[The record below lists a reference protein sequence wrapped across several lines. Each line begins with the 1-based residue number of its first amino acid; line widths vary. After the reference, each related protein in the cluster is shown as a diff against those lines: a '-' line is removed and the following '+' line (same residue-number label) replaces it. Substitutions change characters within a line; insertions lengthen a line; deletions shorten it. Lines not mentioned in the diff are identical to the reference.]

1 MNYSLENKKVLFI
14 APQFFGYE
22 QEILREIEHR
32 GAKVD
37 FLLDRPFRSVFLKAV
52 TRLRRQ
58 WVMVAA
64 ERYYHQHTDWSG
76 DYDYVFVVNGQTLST
91 KLLSKWRASFTRAK
105 FFLYMWDSFDNRK
118 NVLEALS
125 FFDHVFTFD
134 KMDAEK
140 YGVSFRPLFFSKGF
154 EARGDVAPNWD
165 VSFIGTA
172 HTDRYA
178 VVSKVAEQIAGEAR
192 SYYYL
197 FLQAKWVYW
206 LYRLVN
212 PGFSSAKISNF
223 KFAPLSKAEVQH
235 VFFSSRCI
243 LDIEHPKQ
251 TGLTMRTLETL
262 GARKKLIT
270 TNSAVKSYD
279 FYLDSNICVID
290 RTAPVVPEHF
300 LTTAYVDVDPV
311 IYQRY
316 QLAGW
321 LDEILTSELT

>member
-1 MNYSLENKKVLFI
+1 MNYPLKNKKVLLI

-22 QEILREIEHR
+22 QEILKEIEQR

-37 FLLDRPFRSVFLKAV
+37 FLLDRPFRSAFLKAV

-58 WVMVAA
+58 WIMAAA
-64 ERYYHQHTDWSG
+64 ERYYQRCTDWSG
-76 DYDYVFVVNGQTLST
+76 DYDYILVVNGQTLSAR
-91 KLLSKWRASFTRAK
+91 LLDKWRASFTRAK

-118 NVLEALS
+118 NVLETLR

-134 KMDAEK
+134 QMDAEK
-140 YGVSFRPLFFSKGF
+140 YGVNFRPLFFSKGF
-154 EARGDVAPNWD
+154 EGRGNIAPEWD
-165 VSFIGTA
+165 ASFIGTA

-178 VVSKVAEQIAGEAR
+178 VVSKIARQISGEAR

-206 LYRLVN
+206 LYRLIN
-212 PGFSSAKISNF
+212 PAFKSAKISDF

-243 LDIEHPKQ
+243 LDVEHPRQ

-270 TNSAVKSYD
+270 TNAAVKTYD
-279 FYLDSNICVID
+279 FYSPSNICVID
-290 RTAPVVPEHF
+290 REAPVIPKDF
-300 LTTAYVDVDPV
+300 LISAYAELDPV

-316 QLAGW
+316 RLAGW
-321 LDEILTSELT
+321 LDEIFKSELL